1 MNARAIIGLVVVA
14 GALAALPACE
24 SSRGSTTL
32 RPGVTAPAEPTA
44 YDDVRV
50 YDGVEPDETYEVL
63 GTVTATSEA
72 RYEQRVGVAERK
84 AMAELRTRAGEIG
97 ADAIVKVTREV
108 TELPADVLETSVAGT
123 FEDSRRDLLRPG
135 GADTAASRPRWR
147 VRMTAEAVRLKGA
160 SGTP

>member
-1 MNARAIIGLVVVA
+1 MSARTIIGVVVVA
-14 GALAALPACE
+14 GALAVLPACE

-32 RPGVTAPAEPTA
+32 RPGVHAPAEPTA

-50 YDGVEPDETYEVL
+50 YDGVEPDGAYEVL

-84 AMAELRTRAGEIG
+84 AIAELRTRAGEIG
-97 ADAIVKVTREV
+97 ADAIVHVTREV
-108 TELPADVLETSVAGT
+108 AELPADVLETTVAGS

-135 GADTAASRPRWR
+135 GGDTAASRPRWQ
-147 VRMTAEAVRLKGA
+147 VRMTADAVRMTGEPGA
-160 SGTP
+160 P